1 MPLDPSYIG
10 RAYPPT
16 APYEVGREKIR
27 EFANAVRATD
37 PVHRDLA
44 EARARGYAD
53 LVAPPTFPI
62 VFTLAAGRQIIDDP
76 ELAIDYSRVV
86 HGQQRFRYARPVHA
100 GDKLTCVCVIEDL
113 VTRGGHD
120 FLTTRTEVA
129 TVAGEPVVTV
139 WSKLVVRGEG

>member
-10 RAYPPT
+10 RVYPPT

-44 EARARGYAD
+44 EAKARGYAD